1 MDVFARNGI
10 EFSPSAMGGVA
21 PVLFREE
28 AVYRREVNLGDIIE
42 VHTQV
47 TKLSEDAGRWSMTH
61 EILRPDGTLAATI
74 EADGAWIDMTTRK
87 LALPTP
93 PVAQRFQELFAQAQ
107 REQAV
112 ATAGSDDRLGR
123 QTVNPADS
131 CLRGVSLTR
140 KPGDRFD
147 VLRHGEQIE
156 GTQPNQLVA
165 ECRQIFRIP
174 RERHW
179 ITCHVNDR
187 ARLAAGRGSHHGATG
202 AGPWRVKDNDVG
214 M

>member
-1 MDVFARNGI
+1 MYSKSFEVRWDEVDPNQHMRHTVYLTYGAQARMDVFARNGI

-107 REQAV
+107 REQA
-112 ATAGSDDRLGR
+112 GR
-123 QTVNPADS
+123 D
-131 CLRGVSLTR
+131 G
-140 KPGDRFD
+140 
-147 VLRHGEQIE
+147 GE
-156 GTQPNQLVA
+156 
-165 ECRQIFRIP
+165 
-174 RERHW
+174 
-179 ITCHVNDR
+179 
-187 ARLAAGRGSHHGATG
+187 
-202 AGPWRVKDNDVG
+202 
-214 M
+214 